1 MTESVSTAVDAVK
14 GALQSQLS
22 VDNLVGIIVAV
33 LGVTVVFGVIWF
45 ATGYVRRRVSGA
57 FKNGNI

>member
-1 MTESVSTAVDAVK
+1 MTESVSTAVNAVK
-14 GALQSQLS
+14 GALQAQLS
-22 VDNLVGIIVAV
+22 VENLVGIIVAV

>member
-1 MTESVSTAVDAVK
+1 MTPTASNVVNEVLDALTVEFN
-14 GALQSQLS
+14 AT
-22 VDNLVGIIVAV
+22 NLIGIIVAV
-33 LGVTVVFGVIWF
+33 VAVTVVFGVIWF